1 MVLIIVYTL
10 RLNHIYLYNGKE
22 GTMRTRKMK
31 QGFTL
36 VEIMILVSIITLLAV
51 ITIPNLRHFRMT
63 ANDRLAQATL
73 RRIST
78 AAETYKTANNGN
90 YPENESTLTGATP
103 PYLDM
108 AYCTS
113 SPIAGYTYNCSGM
126 STSGYTITATPVSV
140 GNTGSATQ
148 TITTG
153 GILTP

>member
-1 MVLIIVYTL
+1 
-10 RLNHIYLYNGKE
+10 
-22 GTMRTRKMK
+22 MRTRKIE

-73 RRIST
+73 RRMST
-78 AAETYKTANNGN
+78 AAESYKTVNNGN
-90 YPENESTLTGATP
+90 YPPNESALTGATP
-103 PYLDM
+103 PYLDK
-108 AYCTS
+108 AYCAN
-113 SPIAGYTYNCSGM
+113 SPIAGYIYNCSGM
-126 STSGYTITATPVSV
+126 STSGYTITATPVKA

-153 GILTP
+153 GVLTP

>member
-1 MVLIIVYTL
+1 
-10 RLNHIYLYNGKE
+10 
-22 GTMRTRKMK
+22 MRTRKME

-73 RRIST
+73 RRMST

-90 YPENESTLTGATP
+90 YPPNESALTG
-103 PYLDM
+103 YLDK
-108 AYCTS
+108 AYCVN
-113 SPIAGYTYNCSGM
+113 SPIAGYIYNCSGM
-126 STSGYTITATPVSV
+126 STSGYTITATPVKA

-153 GILTP
+153 GVLTP